1 MNNITIE
8 LIFGVVQAVI
18 TGILGSITKK
28 GTIPKKYIPLQ
39 NILIGLIAGLLSL
52 YFNIHKECG
61 MALFTCLAISLGVGG
76 GYDILKIK
84 NK

>member
-1 MNNITIE
+1 MTLE
-8 LIFGVVQAVI
+8 LIFGVVQAIV
-18 TGILGSITKK
+18 TGILGAFTKK
-28 GTIPKKYIPLQ
+28 GVIPKKYIPIQ
-39 NILIGLIAGLLSL
+39 NILIGLIAGLLAL

-76 GYDILKIK
+76 GYDVIQIK